1 MHNPMKNNKL
11 SALCFVLTA
20 FFMFAAC
27 SPVRIAKVEKR
38 RYQRG
43 YYVQMNHQV
52 PNKKAAKVETESS
65 GVTNEFAKVE
75 QRRMASENRMH
86 VRKEIKNVK
95 AAIKKFKKEE
105 NLKQFMATANE
116 LAIIDTRK
124 NLSSVPSVRVQTSRA
139 ASLHP
144 NGSSIL
150 GTGVS
155 AVVLLVIFLVV
166 FLILIDPII
175 AILMAVLLALLIIWI
190 LRALDVID

>member
-1 MHNPMKNNKL
+1 
-11 SALCFVLTA
+11 
-20 FFMFAAC
+20 
-27 SPVRIAKVEKR
+27 
-38 RYQRG
+38 
-43 YYVQMNHQV
+43 MNHQV
-52 PNKKAAKVETESS
+52 PKKKAAKVETESS